1 MCYYFTDKILK
12 IGVRQM
18 REVSVRT
25 EYTQE
30 NMLKFFKFNLFS
42 RNKAVVIGFI
52 VLYAALF
59 VFNIYNVVAKLTN
72 GIKLGMNDYIAIVI
86 VIFCSYWIYSR
97 FFIMPKKLARKNDT
111 GKTLVSDVTVSD
123 DGLSI
128 NISDADGS
136 DSQTL
141 SYSEIFKIYE
151 TDGFFYVFRTKAYAY
166 ILDKNGCTSGNSE
179 GLRALFSA
187 HCTKKQYKNGTF
199 TASVQTEEK

>member
-1 MCYYFTDKILK
+1 
-12 IGVRQM
+12 M

-128 NISDADGS
+128 SISDADGS

-151 TDGFFYVFRTKAYAY
+151 TDGFFYVFRTKRHAF
-166 ILDKNGCTSGNSE
+166 
-179 GLRALFSA
+179 LFG
-187 HCTKKQYKNGTF
+187 K
-199 TASVQTEEK
+199 EW